1 MDNNEFEK
9 ILNEINEEEVSP
21 SMDLINS
28 TKNIC
33 RRKDNTDSII
43 IAPIIIGVIFTLLSL
58 FLLIKDFS
66 VLNVIT
72 IYLINTFMTSISL
85 FFIFTFKREII
96 FFFNRK
102 VFSNKL

>member
-9 ILNEINEEEVSP
+9 ILKEIKEEEITP
-21 SMDLINS
+21 SMYLINS

-33 RRKDNTDSII
+33 RRKDNTDSLI
-43 IAPIIIGVIFTLLSL
+43 IAPIIIGVIFTLISL

-66 VLNVIT
+66 VLNLII
-72 IYLINTFMTSISL
+72 IYLINTSVTSISL